1 MRRPSTGKKPWKPD
15 PAGNFLIGLLRG
27 RDLAEAFGAELSA
40 GPDEIFITAI
50 HRTIPRRAGI
60 GEKTHSGSEN
70 NDDVKVTVFIGRSS
84 EEIMDD
90 ILTAGETFISDIGH
104 ASYLAGELKKAEI
117 CLKTGRSYAQDDDFR
132 RRKQAEKIYYDC
144 LLFTVNS

>member
-1 MRRPSTGKKPWKPD
+1 
-15 PAGNFLIGLLRG
+15 
-27 RDLAEAFGAELSA
+27 
-40 GPDEIFITAI
+40 
-50 HRTIPRRAGI
+50 
-60 GEKTHSGSEN
+60 
-70 NDDVKVTVFIGRSS
+70 
-84 EEIMDD
+84 MDD